1 MAYGITQADV
11 WQACDALLLEGQRP
25 TIERVRQRI
34 GRGSPNT
41 VSPHLDEWFKHLG
54 SRIKDPGAFAAP
66 PALPDPIQQAAKHFW
81 EAALA
86 ETRRDF
92 DARLR
97 DAMAAAVANVES
109 EKERAGLADAAAFEA
124 IGKATRLQSELA
136 ERSALLDRERLANA
150 ALAAHQAQAERQI
163 EELRNRL
170 AAADTA
176 MNELRNTS
184 RQDVALAIERSAA
197 AERRAAL
204 EIDAE
209 RTARAKSDKRAEA
222 LERKLEEVRTQA
234 RAEQAR
240 HAEAMGRLQA
250 ERAASLQELQRAQ
263 AREAQL
269 AARNA
274 ELAEAQADVRR
285 ELHAAKSQAELA
297 ERVVSALKGPGRTTA
312 AKRRSRAK
320 LAPPK

>member
-1 MAYGITQADV
+1 MARGITQTDV
-11 WQACDALLLEGQRP
+11 WQACDALLIEGQRP

-41 VSPHLDEWFKHLG
+41 VSPYLDEWFKHLG
-54 SRIKDPGAFAAP
+54 VRIKDPGTFAAP
-66 PALPDPIQQAAKHFW
+66 PALPDPIQQAARHVW

-92 DARLR
+92 DSRLR

-124 IGKATRLQSELA
+124 IGKATRLQSELT
-136 ERSALLDRERLANA
+136 ERSAQLDRERLSSA
-150 ALAAHQAQAERQI
+150 ALAAHQADAERRV
-163 EELRNRL
+163 EELRSRL

-176 MNELRNTS
+176 MDELRNIS

-209 RTARAKSDKRAEA
+209 RTARAKADKRAEA
-222 LERKLEEVRTQA
+222 LERKLEEMRVQA
-234 RAEQAR
+234 RTEQAR
-240 HAEAMGRLQA
+240 HSEAIGRLQA
-250 ERAASLQELQRAQ
+250 ERAASLQELQRSQ
-263 AREAQL
+263 SREAQL

-274 ELAEAQADVRR
+274 ELAEAQAEMQR

-297 ERVVSALKGPGRTTA
+297 ERVVSALERPAPVA
-312 AKRRSRAK
+312 AVKRRSRVK
-320 LAPPK
+320 